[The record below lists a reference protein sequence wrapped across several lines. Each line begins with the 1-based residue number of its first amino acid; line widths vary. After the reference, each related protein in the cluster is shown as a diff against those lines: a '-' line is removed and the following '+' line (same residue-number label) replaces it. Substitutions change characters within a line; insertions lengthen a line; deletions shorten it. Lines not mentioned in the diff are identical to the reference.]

1 MKNGREELI
10 GKTLR
15 LEPQWFEMDNGL
27 YCYWQ
32 VCPGLPAMDED
43 EDEMPDSIYH
53 LFGNEFEGFLDC
65 TLIKGTEVDYE
76 AYRQKCESEGREDR

>member
-1 MKNGREELI
+1 
-10 GKTLR
+10 
-15 LEPQWFEMDNGL
+15 
-27 YCYWQ
+27 
-32 VCPGLPAMDED
+32 MDED